1 MPIKAPAR
9 VLLQETSFALALSGK
24 FCLGELSQITRG
36 TSQVIFFAWGNISNN
51 KGNFLSGTYL
61 NWGGTSTY
69 KGNCRGGY

>member
-1 MPIKAPAR
+1 
-9 VLLQETSFALALSGK
+9 LSGK